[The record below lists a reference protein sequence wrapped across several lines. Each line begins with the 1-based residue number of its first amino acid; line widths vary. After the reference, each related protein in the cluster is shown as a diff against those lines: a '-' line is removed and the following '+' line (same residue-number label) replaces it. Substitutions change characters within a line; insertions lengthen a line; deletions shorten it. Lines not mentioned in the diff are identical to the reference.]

1 MKKKRT
7 LFFISSLILLGSG
20 TTIAGDNLHF
30 TGNLI
35 SKSCTPV
42 INGSQLAEVHFP
54 AIAASDL
61 MNLGQSERVPLVF
74 QLKDCHSSTLF
85 NVKVTLTG
93 TEDSALPGFLAF
105 DSSSSASGAG
115 IGIETAAGTSVP
127 INNTTGVTL
136 PLNQGNNSL
145 NFNTWLQAKSGRDVT
160 SGDFSAT
167 MTATFEYF

>member
-7 LFFISSLILLGSG
+7 LFFISSLMLLGSG

-61 MNLGQSERVPLVF
+61 TEPWAVRASAIGVSIERL
-74 QLKDCHSSTLF
+74 S
-85 NVKVTLTG
+85 
-93 TEDSALPGFLAF
+93 
-105 DSSSSASGAG
+105 
-115 IGIETAAGTSVP
+115 
-127 INNTTGVTL
+127 
-136 PLNQGNNSL
+136 
-145 NFNTWLQAKSGRDVT
+145 
-160 SGDFSAT
+160 
-167 MTATFEYF
+167 

>member
-7 LFFISSLILLGSG
+7 LFFISSLMLLGSG

-42 INGSQLAEVHFP
+42 INGSQLAEVRFP

-115 IGIETAAGTSVP
+115 IGIETAAG
-127 INNTTGVTL
+127 IGANHNTTGVTL

-160 SGDFSAT
+160 SGGFSAT
-167 MTATFEYF
+167 VTATFEYF

>member
-1 MKKKRT
+1 
-7 LFFISSLILLGSG
+7 
-20 TTIAGDNLHF
+20 
-30 TGNLI
+30 
-35 SKSCTPV
+35 
-42 INGSQLAEVHFP
+42 
-54 AIAASDL
+54 
-61 MNLGQSERVPLVF
+61 
-74 QLKDCHSSTLF
+74 
-85 NVKVTLTG
+85 

-167 MTATFEYF
+167 VTATFEYF

>member
-7 LFFISSLILLGSG
+7 LFFISSLMLLGSG

-93 TEDSALPGFLAF
+93 TEDSALPAF
-105 DSSSSASGAG
+105 WPLTPRHQHPALGLVLKLRQAHRCQSTIQQASR
-115 IGIETAAGTSVP
+115 S
-127 INNTTGVTL
+127 
-136 PLNQGNNSL
+136 
-145 NFNTWLQAKSGRDVT
+145 R
-160 SGDFSAT
+160 
-167 MTATFEYF
+167 

>member
-7 LFFISSLILLGSG
+7 LFFISSLMLLGSG

-61 MNLGQSERVPLVF
+61 MNIGQSERVPLVI
-74 QLKDCHSSTLF
+74 QLKDCQSSTSLS
-85 NVKVTLTG
+85 VRVTLTG
-93 TEDSALPGFLAF
+93 TEDSELATLLP
-105 DSSSSASGAG
+105 
-115 IGIETAAGTSVP
+115 AAPEHILVYDTYKTRKTISLLN
-127 INNTTGVTL
+127 ITTHERNELRTCMFTPYKYDL
-136 PLNQGNNSL
+136 L
-145 NFNTWLQAKSGRDVT
+145 
-160 SGDFSAT
+160 
-167 MTATFEYF
+167 

>member
-1 MKKKRT
+1 M
-7 LFFISSLILLGSG
+7 
-20 TTIAGDNLHF
+20 
-30 TGNLI
+30 
-35 SKSCTPV
+35 
-42 INGSQLAEVHFP
+42 
-54 AIAASDL
+54 
-61 MNLGQSERVPLVF
+61 F

-167 MTATFEYF
+167 VTATFEYF

>member
-7 LFFISSLILLGSG
+7 LFFISSLMLLGSG

-74 QLKDCHSSTLF
+74 QLKDCH
-85 NVKVTLTG
+85 
-93 TEDSALPGFLAF
+93 
-105 DSSSSASGAG
+105 
-115 IGIETAAGTSVP
+115 
-127 INNTTGVTL
+127 
-136 PLNQGNNSL
+136 
-145 NFNTWLQAKSGRDVT
+145 
-160 SGDFSAT
+160 
-167 MTATFEYF
+167 

>member
-7 LFFISSLILLGSG
+7 LFFISSLMLLGSG

-85 NVKVTLTG
+85 NVKVTLTKIVLYPAFWPL
-93 TEDSALPGFLAF
+93 TPRHQHPALGLVLKLRQAHRCQ
-105 DSSSSASGAG
+105 STIQQASR
-115 IGIETAAGTSVP
+115 S
-127 INNTTGVTL
+127 
-136 PLNQGNNSL
+136 
-145 NFNTWLQAKSGRDVT
+145 R
-160 SGDFSAT
+160 
-167 MTATFEYF
+167 

>member
-7 LFFISSLILLGSG
+7 LFFISSLMLLGSG

-85 NVKVTLTG
+85 NVKPRFYVST
-93 TEDSALPGFLAF
+93 SKSIIKALINMHSFEIQLSP
-105 DSSSSASGAG
+105 
-115 IGIETAAGTSVP
+115 IG
-127 INNTTGVTL
+127 
-136 PLNQGNNSL
+136 
-145 NFNTWLQAKSGRDVT
+145 
-160 SGDFSAT
+160 
-167 MTATFEYF
+167 

>member
-7 LFFISSLILLGSG
+7 LFFISSLMLLGSG

-61 MNLGQSERVPLVF
+61 MNIGQSERVPLVF
-74 QLKDCHSSTLF
+74 QLKDCHSSTLL
-85 NVKVTLTG
+85 NVRVTLTG

-105 DSSSSASGAG
+105 DSLNRPGFPG
-115 IGIETAAGTSVP
+115 ECFICELR
-127 INNTTGVTL
+127 L
-136 PLNQGNNSL
+136 PDHRFRWKHNKLFL
-145 NFNTWLQAKSGRDVT
+145 LLP
-160 SGDFSAT
+160 
-167 MTATFEYF
+167 EE